1 MTQICSDSNERN
13 LFLPSNSPE
22 VGRQSRQIR
31 NSIPGGHP
39 GIRSPFL
46 LLREIHILPI
56 WILLIHNHEEQ
67 ESVSFSVCHYSM
79 TAAIDNMLMSG
90 YGIVPIKLQSQEQM
104 AGHIWPTGYSLMPLV
119 PEWSLSGWS
128 SIHGLVCGMG

>member
-13 LFLPSNSPE
+13 LFLSSNSPE

-46 LLREIHILPI
+46 
-56 WILLIHNHEEQ
+56 LLIHNHEEQ

-104 AGHIWPTGYSLMPLV
+104 AGHI
-119 PEWSLSGWS
+119 
-128 SIHGLVCGMG
+128 